1 MKVFSVVNSARAD
14 SAVVPFHSTNC
25 LYHRGSCWH
34 SQHQLP
40 PPQRG
45 TAFLCTQQ
53 GCPCSL
59 CRRCQRAALCRDVE
73 LANIWRFTH
82 CFFMR
87 LSALSC
93 PMCVNW
99 PQNLGLGDCMSN
111 TSVSCRGGHG
121 AQERPSALSVRAVKD
136 TPTAAPG
143 YLYPPRAVQVELRS
157 CMPC

>member
-1 MKVFSVVNSARAD
+1 MLIQHAQTQLSYLSTVRIAYTTEVAAGTPNISSPHPSAAQRS
-14 SAVVPFHSTNC
+14 SAHS
-25 LYHRGSCWH
+25 
-34 SQHQLP
+34 
-40 PPQRG
+40 
-45 TAFLCTQQ
+45 
-53 GCPCSL
+53 
-59 CRRCQRAALCRDVE
+59 RAAPVLCAGGASEQHFAVMWSWLTSE
-73 LANIWRFTH
+73 GLPAV
-82 CFFMR
+82 FFMR

-143 YLYPPRAVQVELRS
+143 YLYPRRAVQVELRS

>member
-1 MKVFSVVNSARAD
+1 MLIQHAQTQLLYLSTVRIAYTTEVAAGTPNISSPHPSAAQRSSAHSRAAPVLCAGGA
-14 SAVVPFHSTNC
+14 SEQHFAVMWS
-25 LYHRGSCWH
+25 W
-34 SQHQLP
+34 LP
-40 PPQRG
+40 SEGLP
-45 TAFLCTQQ
+45 AVFLC
-53 GCPCSL
+53 
-59 CRRCQRAALCRDVE
+59 AY
-73 LANIWRFTH
+73 
-82 CFFMR
+82 R
-87 LSALSC
+87 LSAVQ
-93 PMCVNW
+93 CVNW